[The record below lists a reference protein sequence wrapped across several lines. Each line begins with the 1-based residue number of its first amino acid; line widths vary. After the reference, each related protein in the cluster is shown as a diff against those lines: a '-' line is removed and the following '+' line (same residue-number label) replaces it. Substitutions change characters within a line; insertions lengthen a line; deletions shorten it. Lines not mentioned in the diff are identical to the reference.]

1 MSLSA
6 QLVNLFNTE
15 PAAGADDRPAANT
28 GATPENAR
36 DAMAAA
42 DIPRINHPEEK
53 IPQSSPETGEAT
65 ENISAK
71 SSAAI
76 ETSSS
81 STVPGNDLWASISDT
96 FSPALVRMLTSLL
109 IVALCLW
116 MGAGIVNV
124 VLDLRQS
131 LSSGWAGVAERTIID
146 TLIMLALLEVIRTL
160 QAYLKLG
167 RVRVTFILDTALVVL
182 IGELMG
188 LWFKEYAPE
197 KVLLG
202 LGVIITLVALRIVT
216 ARFSPERGGEPA

>member
-15 PAAGADDRPAANT
+15 PAAGVKDRHATNT
-28 GATPENAR
+28 GAAPKDVR
-36 DAMAAA
+36 DARAAA
-42 DIPRINHPEEK
+42 DIPCLTHTEDK
-53 IPQSSPETGEAT
+53 IPQSSPETGEET
-65 ENISAK
+65 EDISAK
-71 SSAAI
+71 SRAAI

-81 STVPGNDLWASISDT
+81 SIVPGNDLWARIADT
-96 FSPALVRMLTSLL
+96 FSPALVRVLTGLL

-188 LWFKEYAPE
+188 LWFREYAPE

-202 LGVIITLVALRIVT
+202 LAVIVTLVALRIVT
-216 ARFSPERGGEPA
+216 ARFSPDTAGDAR

>member
-15 PAAGADDRPAANT
+15 PAASAKDRHAANT
-28 GATPENAR
+28 GAAPEDAR
-36 DAMAAA
+36 DARAAA
-42 DIPRINHPEEK
+42 DIPRLTHAEDK
-53 IPQSSPETGEAT
+53 IPQSGPETGEAT
-65 ENISAK
+65 EDISAK

-81 STVPGNDLWASISDT
+81 STVPVNGLWARIADT

-131 LSSGWAGVAERTIID
+131 LSSGWAGVAERAIID
-146 TLIMLALLEVIRTL
+146 ALIMLALLEVIRTL

-202 LGVIITLVALRIVT
+202 LGVIVTLVALRIVT

>member
-15 PAAGADDRPAANT
+15 PAVDAEDRQAANT
-28 GATPENAR
+28 GTAPEDAR
-36 DAMAAA
+36 DAKAAA
-42 DIPRINHPEEK
+42 DIPRLTHPEDK

-65 ENISAK
+65 EDFSAK
-71 SSAAI
+71 NRAAMA
-76 ETSSS
+76 TSSS
-81 STVPGNDLWASISDT
+81 STVPGNDLWARIADT
-96 FSPALVRMLTSLL
+96 FSPALGRVLTSLL

-131 LSSGWAGVAERTIID
+131 LSSGWASVAERAIID
-146 TLIMLALLEVIRTL
+146 ALIMLALLEVIRTL

-188 LWFKEYAPE
+188 LWFMEYAPE

-202 LGVIITLVALRIVT
+202 LGVIVTLVVLRVAT
-216 ARFSPERGGEPA
+216 ASFSPERGGEPA

>member
-15 PAAGADDRPAANT
+15 PAAGTKDRHAANT
-28 GATPENAR
+28 GTALENAR
-36 DAMAAA
+36 DAKAAA
-42 DIPRINHPEEK
+42 DIPRLNHPEDK

-65 ENISAK
+65 EDIYAK
-71 SSAAI
+71 NSAAI
-76 ETSSS
+76 ETSSL
-81 STVPGNDLWASISDT
+81 STVPGNDLWASIADT
-96 FSPALVRMLTSLL
+96 FSPALVRVLTSLL

-202 LGVIITLVALRIVT
+202 LGVIVTLVALRIVT

>member
-6 QLVNLFNTE
+6 QLVNLFNTD
-15 PAAGADDRPAANT
+15 PAAGTTDRKAANT
-28 GATPENAR
+28 GATPEDTR
-36 DAMAAA
+36 DAGAAV
-42 DIPRINHPEEK
+42 DIPRLTHPADK
-53 IPQSSPETGEAT
+53 IPQSSPEIGDAT
-65 ENISAK
+65 EDISARTR
-71 SSAAI
+71 AAI

-81 STVPGNDLWASISDT
+81 STMQGNDLWASIADI
-96 FSPALVRMLTSLL
+96 FSPALVRVLTSLL

-131 LSSGWAGVAERTIID
+131 LSSGWAGVAERAIID

-202 LGVIITLVALRIVT
+202 LGVIVTLVALRIVT